1 MLDGNARHGL
11 VAIRRLGQRGLQVT
25 AGSETRFN
33 AGSFSKYVSRRLV
46 YPSPESETSSFLD
59 AIEQELRTHAY
70 DMILPINQHTVE
82 IVVHNRA
89 RFEKY
94 TVVPFPP
101 TETLDIGLDKAATI
115 KAAQSAGIPHPK
127 TLFPDEQ
134 EIETAFHE
142 LDTPV
147 VVKPCRGSS
156 RNGVSICHSQKELEQ
171 VYRETTAAHGPVLLQ
186 EFVPNGGERGV
197 YALYNTDSDL
207 VRVTV
212 QRRLRSNP
220 PEGGASTYR
229 ETITDPELI
238 TISDHLLG
246 NLDWQG
252 VAMVEYRIDARS
264 GTPVLMEINP
274 RLWGSLAL
282 SVFAGVDFPV
292 ELYRLA
298 MGESVERDLE
308 YDVGVRAR
316 CVFTDAQ
323 QVLAREDKLRALHE
337 FFQPSE
343 YPCCYDVLSWDDPL
357 TALGQ
362 LLYYAG
368 RIQHRIQSNGRQNQP
383 TGTDPGD
390 ESLEH
395 VKP

>member
-1 MLDGNARHGL
+1 MLDANARHGL

-59 AIEQELRTHAY
+59 AVEQELRTHEY

-82 IVVHNRA
+82 IVVHNRM

-94 TVVPFPP
+94 TVVPFPS

-115 KAAQSAGIPHPK
+115 KAAQRARISHPK
-127 TLFPDEQ
+127 TLLPDEQ
-134 EIETAFHE
+134 DIETAFDE
-142 LDTPV
+142 LGTPV

-156 RNGVSICHSQKELEQ
+156 RNGVSICHSREELER
-171 VYRETTAAHGPVLLQ
+171 VYSETTATHGPVLLQ

-197 YALYNTDSDL
+197 YTLYNTDSEL
-207 VRVTV
+207 IRVTV

-229 ETITDPELI
+229 ETIADPELI
-238 TISDHLLG
+238 ANSDRLLEHLR
-246 NLDWQG
+246 WQG
-252 VAMVEYRIDARS
+252 VAMVEYRIDART

-282 SVFAGVDFPV
+282 SVFAGVDFPY

-308 YDVGVRAR
+308 YDIGVRAR
-316 CVFTDAQ
+316 CIFTDAQ

-337 FFQPSE
+337 FLQTSK

-357 TALGQ
+357 TTLGQ

-368 RIQHRIQSNGRQNQP
+368 RVKHRIQENGKQNHF
-383 TGTDPGD
+383 TGKDPGD
-390 ESLEH
+390 DSPQQ
-395 VKP
+395 VKQ